1 MLDHLK
7 FFLII
12 NVLAYKKNVNPLL
25 STTLSGGSFFA
36 SPNSTPNFC
45 HTLLSYLSYD
55 KFLAPPHHLIN
66 FVLSSPRSAQVFAN
80 KKMLSRSLFCLADPA
95 PGYIHT

>member
-7 FFLII
+7 FFQII

-66 FVLSSPRSAQVFAN
+66 FQIIHFEAIKNGPVN
-80 KKMLSRSLFCLADPA
+80 SRYSHGLMITKC
-95 PGYIHT
+95 I